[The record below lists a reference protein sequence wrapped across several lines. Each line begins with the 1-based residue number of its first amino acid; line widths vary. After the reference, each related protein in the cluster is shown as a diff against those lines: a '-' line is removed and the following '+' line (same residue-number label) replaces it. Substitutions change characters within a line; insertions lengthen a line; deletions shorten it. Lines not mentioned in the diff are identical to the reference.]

1 MTDRVHARLL
11 ILAVLV
17 MSLVATLAARAFS
30 LQVVDAEQARA
41 AAEDNRVRELVIP
54 AARGMV
60 LDQQGRP
67 LAANRISLDVSVDR
81 RELRR
86 LDDDGAAV
94 LDRLASL
101 VGVDVAVLAARL
113 QNCGTPGARKQP
125 NCWNGA
131 PGANPVVVRDVA
143 IKVAGEVMADPAGFP
158 AIAIDR
164 VPVRHYPGES
174 LAAHALGH
182 VGVVTADDL
191 AEDPD
196 LAGAPARGQAGL

>member
-17 MSLVATLAARAFS
+17 MSLVGTLAARAFS
-30 LQVVDAEQARA
+30 LQVVDADEARA

-67 LAANRISLDVSVDR
+67 LAANRVSLDVSVDR

-94 LDRLASL
+94 LDRLADL
-101 VGVDVAVLAARL
+101 LAVDADLLAARL
-113 QNCGTPGARKQP
+113 QNCGTP
-125 NCWNGA
+125 A
-131 PGANPVVVRDVA
+131 PRSSPT
-143 IKVAGEVMADPAGFP
+143 AGTV
-158 AIAIDR
+158 
-164 VPVRHYPGES
+164 H
-174 LAAHALGH
+174 
-182 VGVVTADDL
+182 
-191 AEDPD
+191 
-196 LAGAPARGQAGL
+196 RGQIR